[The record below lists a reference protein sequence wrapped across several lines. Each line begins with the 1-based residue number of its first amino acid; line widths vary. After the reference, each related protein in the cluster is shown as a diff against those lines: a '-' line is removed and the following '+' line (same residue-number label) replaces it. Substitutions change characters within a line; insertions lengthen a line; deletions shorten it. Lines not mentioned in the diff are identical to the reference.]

1 MEHLVYCDNA
11 GKKGEKELDKILA
24 GTKTMVVRG
33 AAGRKIPHTAIE
45 NFVKL
50 VEGKAT
56 LIKKALNAARL
67 DIRVNDEKISLPWF
81 NDTPDTE
88 TVQAFMQLASCMLAK
103 ANSQQ
108 RVTLRDKPVENEKY
122 AFRCFLL
129 RLGFIGD
136 EYKAARKTLLKNLEG
151 NSAFKNFEPPHSIY

>member
-11 GKKGEKELDKILA
+11 EKKGEKELDKILA
-24 GTKTMVVRG
+24 GTKTMVIRG

-56 LIKKALNAARL
+56 LIKKALNADRL

-88 TVQAFMQLASCMLAK
+88 TVQAFMQLAGCLLAK

-108 RVTLRDKPVENEKY
+108 RVTLRTN
-122 AFRCFLL
+122 RS
-129 RLGFIGD
+129 RTRNTHS
-136 EYKAARKTLLKNLEG
+136 AASSCA
-151 NSAFKNFEPPHSIY
+151 SASSATNTRQRAKRS